1 MAGVLDGLPEIS
13 PGKAMSHTAV
23 VSVVDDDESVRMAL
37 DSLLRS
43 HGYTVQLYPNAEAFL
58 AMKAP
63 PRPGCIISDIQM
75 PGLSGIEMY
84 DELCARGVRIP
95 IIFITGYQGRP
106 PRVNAAFPEPLA
118 YFPKPFPCGELIT
131 CIESA
136 FNRAV

>member
-1 MAGVLDGLPEIS
+1 
-13 PGKAMSHTAV
+13 
-23 VSVVDDDESVRMAL
+23 MAL

-63 PRPGCIISDIQM
+63 HPPGCIISDIQM